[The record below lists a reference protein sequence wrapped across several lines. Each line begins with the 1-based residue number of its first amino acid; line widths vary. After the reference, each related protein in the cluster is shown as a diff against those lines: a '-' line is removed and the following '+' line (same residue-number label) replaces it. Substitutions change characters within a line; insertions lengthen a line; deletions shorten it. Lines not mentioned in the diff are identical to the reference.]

1 MNGMKNF
8 SQIRVL
14 GFRLLGMAAVWSC
27 CCTSCSKDPTAQIGG
42 GSSAHLAFTV
52 DEGGAWTSPRSRSA
66 ADTTARITIFRL
78 EGTQPGDS
86 LFLHAAVADRP
97 DSTLV
102 TRGTCIDNDSFY
114 DAFGVLAF
122 VYTGAWS
129 DDLTPDYMYDV
140 EITKASG
147 WTASEYNWPGKGRM
161 IRFFAYA
168 PYHGTGIQLSEKQT
182 PGAPTITYTTPADVA
197 QQQDLVA
204 AAPAEMDG
212 APAPEKSAALNFSH
226 ILTAIRFS
234 VGDDMM
240 AGRITKITLKDVYGK
255 AVYDMGT
262 GTWSGFST
270 PESFSQTLS
279 EDVDGT
285 PDVEITAPEATF
297 LMIPQT
303 LPQGATIEIA
313 YTDQL
318 TGTSR
323 TLTAGIGNSVWPKG
337 QTVTYRISTSSIT
350 ITPTFTVTPPD
361 DFTYEGGTLTYKV
374 DSRGVVSRPGDP
386 DKSIPLPWT
395 AEFVEDDGAGGYRVI
410 EKPEWITGF
419 TLSGDG
425 AAAAQSFNVTI
436 AAQDGITSNPH
447 NDILLQ
453 AQDINA
459 TSGHTPYNLSNATGA
474 ATVENTAN
482 CYVIN
487 APGKYSLPLVY
498 GNAIKDGQTNES
510 AYISSASG
518 AYVLQNFINHTGNAI
533 TDPYIYN
540 NANCTP
546 DNATLVWQDRLDMV
560 TNIALSDDKKS
571 LTFDVAQETIGQG
584 NAIVAVRNAANQIM
598 WSWHIWV
605 TDYKLGE
612 DLKTV
617 TYSGTHKMLPVDL
630 GWCDNEETNYEER
643 NVKVRFT
650 QTETQEAQIIVIKQV
665 EYQVYNGGNAPYY
678 QYGRKDPMLPSTGEA
693 NPKNK
698 TWYNAVG
705 TPSTTLITANWN
717 TDNTTIINGILNPG
731 TYCINVYMDNRYYN
745 LWAIDNNS
753 ISQDVTETTKTV
765 YDPCPAGYK
774 IPATNAFRAFT
785 TTGDDTSTASQ
796 INGTWNADLFGWEF
810 KCDEGSVFFPTLGFR
825 FDTMGAVS
833 NIHISGYCWSA
844 IPGSFTEGR
853 SFGYY
858 STIVY
863 PLYLS
868 NRAYS
873 ILVRPVQE

>member
-1 MNGMKNF
+1 
-8 SQIRVL
+8 
-14 GFRLLGMAAVWSC
+14 MAAVWSC

-42 GSSAHLAFTV
+42 GSSAHLAFSV

-102 TRGTCIDNDSFY
+102 TRGTCIDNASFY

-129 DDLTPDYMYDV
+129 DDLTPDYIYDV

-255 AVYDMGT
+255 AAYDMGT

-323 TLTAGIGNSVWPKG
+323 TLTAGIGNSVWPQG

-386 DKSIPLPWT
+386 DKSVPLPWT

-410 EKPEWITGF
+410 EQPEWITGF

-436 AAQDGITSNPH
+436 AAQKRSDTNPH
-447 NDILLQ
+447 NETLREAAPVPGTYD
-453 AQDINA
+453 
-459 TSGHTPYNLSNATGA
+459 LSTKGGTTAM
-474 ATVENTAN
+474 NTAN

-510 AYISSASG
+510 AYTSSASG

-584 NAIVAVRNAANQIM
+584 NAIVAVRDASNTVL

-617 TYSGTHKMLPVDL
+617 TFSETHKMLPIDL
-630 GWCDNEETNYEER
+630 GWCNSEDAFYKER

-650 QTETQEAQIIVIKQV
+650 QAEMGTSQIIEIIQTSYSVSTD
-665 EYQVYNGGNAPYY
+665 NNAPFY
-678 QYGRKDPMLPSTGEA
+678 QFGRKDPMLPSTGNGDED
-693 NPKNK
+693 K
-698 TWYNAVG
+698 TWYNAEGV
-705 TPSTTLITANWN
+705 PSTTLTKAKW
-717 TDNTTIINGILNPG
+717 TTGNTTIINGILNPDTFCNNG
-731 TYCINVYMDNRYYN
+731 YMDYKYYN
-745 LWAIDNNS
+745 LWAADNDGV
-753 ISQDVTETTKTV
+753 SQNTTTTTKTV

-774 IPATNAFRAFT
+774 VPAIDVFRAFT
-785 TTGDDTSTASQ
+785 ATGNDTSTASQ
-796 INGTWNADLFGWEF
+796 INGTWNADLFGWDF
-810 KCDEGSVFFPTLGFR
+810 TCDEGSVFFPASGCRGNTAGQ
-825 FDTMGAVS
+825 
-833 NIHISGYCWSA
+833 ISYVGNTCYYWSA
-844 IPGSFTEGR
+844 IPYSTSNGR
-853 SFGYY
+853 S
-858 STIVY
+858 
-863 PLYLS
+863 LYFTSSKVAPMNFNLRS
-868 NRAYS
+868 CGFS
-873 ILVRPVQE
+873 VRPVRE